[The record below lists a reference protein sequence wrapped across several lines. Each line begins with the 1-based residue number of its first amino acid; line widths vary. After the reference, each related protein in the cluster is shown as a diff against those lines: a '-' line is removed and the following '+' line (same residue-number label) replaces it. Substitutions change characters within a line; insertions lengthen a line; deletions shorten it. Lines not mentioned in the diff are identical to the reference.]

1 MKFGTCVKECP
12 TTNKTVECLKPSFM
26 INNDNYAYEQCTY
39 SILVTYTDPTDNKEK
54 KKRVFD
60 VRYPTEVVGGKICFP
75 VIDPNA

>member
-1 MKFGTCVKECP
+1 
-12 TTNKTVECLKPSFM
+12 M